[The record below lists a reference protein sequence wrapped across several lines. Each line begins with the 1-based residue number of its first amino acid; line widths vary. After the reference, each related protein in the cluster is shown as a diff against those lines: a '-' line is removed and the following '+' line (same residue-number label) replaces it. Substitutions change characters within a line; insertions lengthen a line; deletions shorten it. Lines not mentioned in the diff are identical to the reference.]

1 MKTAI
6 QQIREN
12 LDLDNW
18 VINEKPFIISE
29 LKRIY
34 NELWVKIP
42 ESNYYNWA
50 KKDLAIY
57 IREWENNNET
67 LHSREFFLLW
77 KKLQENWIIPLDN
90 WFDRWK
96 KLNWIDKEEEIE
108 TRIPLIQKV
117 KKLVKSLLWDK

>member
-34 NELWVKIP
+34 NELWIKIP
-42 ESNYYNWA
+42 ESNYYDWA

-57 IREWENNNET
+57 IWEWENNNEA

-117 KKLVKSLLWDK
+117 KKLINFIVR